1 MNAEQRPSDANDA
14 MVEELVAYLD
24 GELDPEASRDVERRL
39 SQDADYRQRLRQL
52 QQSWDLLDRLPKA
65 DIDPSFTQS
74 TVALIA
80 ARAADDVDVV
90 EAGRSK
96 RRKILRWIG
105 AGGVAA
111 AFLVGYALV
120 YSVAER
126 HNRRLL
132 RDLPVIERIDEYRY
146 AESLEFLQML
156 DREGLFVEE
165 DIEDEG
171 SGFGES

>member
-24 GELDPEASRDVERRL
+24 GELDPESSRDVERRL

-65 DIDPSFTQS
+65 DVDASFTQS

-80 ARAADDVDVV
+80 VKAGDDVEVIK
-90 EAGRSK
+90 ERRSK
-96 RRKILRWIG
+96 RRRILRWIG
-105 AGGVAA
+105 VGGVAV

-120 YSVAER
+120 YSVAVR

-146 AESLEFLQML
+146 AESIEFLQML
-156 DREGLFVEE
+156 DDEGLFVEE
-165 DIEDEG
+165 AIEDDG
-171 SGFGES
+171 TGFGES